1 MPIAAIQPVVSRA
14 TAIAAGILSA
24 MAVFVDDARMSW
36 RGLLWSHMVADSA
49 EELHAA
55 ARALGLPRAAAQDRG
70 RTLHYDLPE
79 EWRERAIALGVAE
92 PIPWRE
98 LAGSRAR

>member
-1 MPIAAIQPVVSRA
+1 MPVY
-14 TAIAAGILSA
+14 
-24 MAVFVDDARMSW
+24 VDDVRIPW
-36 RGLLWSHMVADSA
+36 RGRRWSHMVADTP

-55 ARALGLPRAAAQDRG
+55 AGKLGIPRAAAQDRG

-79 EWRERAIALGVAE
+79 EWREHAIALGVAA

-98 LAGSRAR
+98 LARRRASMAPGAKRRART